1 MGRRPGVRN
10 THACLC
16 EAEAA
21 EQASSEVVDSSRRLV
36 HISRVHTADDDPV
49 SASESWLPASAF
61 AGVDVEGIAA
71 RESLYTELSA
81 LDVGITRVSDRYGI
95 AEASQTEAALLDVAP
110 GTPLLCVDR
119 IGYTANNRPI
129 ETSRIVVR
137 TDLYRPTITTR
148 SR

>member
-1 MGRRPGVRN
+1 M
-10 THACLC
+10 
-16 EAEAA
+16 EAEATQQ
-21 EQASSEVVDSSRRLV
+21 EVQASPDRP
-36 HISRVHTADDDPV
+36 DQ
-49 SASESWLPASAF
+49 ASQ
-61 AGVDVEGIAA
+61 
-71 RESLYTELSA
+71 T
-81 LDVGITRVSDRYGI
+81 
-95 AEASQTEAALLDVAP
+95 EASQTEAALLDVAP